1 MMALAIVRA
10 STTSHTDSV
19 PRSVITIERP
29 MSLASLVRA
38 EDWTALEKHWAH
50 LMGSGAPIDEVL
62 AAIDLARETKQVSRI
77 LPFVREH
84 ADLLETAERN
94 ADSALVLG
102 HTLLA
107 GGPPG
112 ELSLRLF
119 RCSKAAWESESWY
132 VAYVA
137 LSGFKESAEDVRKAW
152 RGFHQ
157 LMSLGEGSAVFH
169 RSGWG
174 PGEVTELERTKLEVR
189 IKFASGRRDWFPI
202 KSVIDTC
209 DVLDADDL
217 RALVVKNPD
226 ELARMIREEPLEVLT
241 RVLRRY
247 NGRTTQAVLKTAMAQ
262 LNLEGTAFTS
272 WWRKARKIA
281 EQSNGHEVTGS
292 GAQTQIRL
300 LDTVVD
306 PSASMKRQLRMSKD
320 LAAAIARVRDL
331 LADRK
336 LELAVRDA
344 ALETLEELAE
354 QKDVPTQQR
363 LAAWM
368 LLRMVRGTTPPQLAA
383 RLQRA
388 AEQPPPAQ
396 GEPPALWEVFAQLP
410 AARDQEACVSVL
422 KEIFGE
428 ERWLDHACEHLMHGP
443 PGMVRSLV
451 EEILAAGRNDVLK
464 QAYSSL
470 LIRPTRNPHLLIVLA
485 EHAEAGRIKGDFPP
499 PVQRLHS
506 LLTLATFLFTGEGAD
521 PTRTRAQ
528 LKLTQVLTVG
538 DKNSLMARLLTDAS
552 RKEIRALMPVLTKGV
567 DPALDRAFTHV
578 AIARFPTIY
587 RDDNRPFWEEEN
599 VIWTTQKGLDRRE
612 EELRELREVKIP
624 ANSEAIGKAAS
635 YGDLSE
641 NSEWESAM
649 EDQRTLTSRAM
660 EIEEEVRRAR
670 LIEHAAIPEGIVTP
684 GTRVTYRD
692 PSNVVHKVDI
702 VGPWDT
708 TASNAISYRSPVGQ
722 GLLGARM
729 GETATLRLPTGVIE
743 VKIEKVELVPLG

>member
-1 MMALAIVRA
+1 
-10 STTSHTDSV
+10 
-19 PRSVITIERP
+19 
-29 MSLASLVRA
+29 
-38 EDWTALEKHWAH
+38 
-50 LMGSGAPIDEVL
+50 
-62 AAIDLARETKQVSRI
+62 
-77 LPFVREH
+77 
-84 ADLLETAERN
+84 
-94 ADSALVLG
+94 
-102 HTLLA
+102 
-107 GGPPG
+107 
-112 ELSLRLF
+112 
-119 RCSKAAWESESWY
+119 
-132 VAYVA
+132 
-137 LSGFKESAEDVRKAW
+137 
-152 RGFHQ
+152 
-157 LMSLGEGSAVFH
+157 
-169 RSGWG
+169 
-174 PGEVTELERTKLEVR
+174 
-189 IKFASGRRDWFPI
+189 
-202 KSVIDTC
+202 
-209 DVLDADDL
+209 
-217 RALVVKNPD
+217 
-226 ELARMIREEPLEVLT
+226 
-241 RVLRRY
+241 
-247 NGRTTQAVLKTAMAQ
+247 
-262 LNLEGTAFTS
+262 
-272 WWRKARKIA
+272 
-281 EQSNGHEVTGS
+281 
-292 GAQTQIRL
+292 
-300 LDTVVD
+300 
-306 PSASMKRQLRMSKD
+306 
-320 LAAAIARVRDL
+320 
-331 LADRK
+331 
-336 LELAVRDA
+336 
-344 ALETLEELAE
+344 
-354 QKDVPTQQR
+354 
-363 LAAWM
+363 
-368 LLRMVRGTTPPQLAA
+368 
-383 RLQRA
+383 
-388 AEQPPPAQ
+388 
-396 GEPPALWEVFAQLP
+396 
-410 AARDQEACVSVL
+410 
-422 KEIFGE
+422 
-428 ERWLDHACEHLMHGP
+428 
-443 PGMVRSLV
+443 
-451 EEILAAGRNDVLK
+451 
-464 QAYSSL
+464 
-470 LIRPTRNPHLLIVLA
+470 
-485 EHAEAGRIKGDFPP
+485 
-499 PVQRLHS
+499 VQRLHS